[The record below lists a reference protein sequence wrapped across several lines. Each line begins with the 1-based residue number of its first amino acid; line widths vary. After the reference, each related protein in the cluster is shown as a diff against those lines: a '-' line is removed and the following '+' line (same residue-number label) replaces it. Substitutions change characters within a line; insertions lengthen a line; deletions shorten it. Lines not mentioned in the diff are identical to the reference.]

1 MYKVNIPAIH
11 KAAFPIE
18 IIGIIV
24 IPLSLKIKKANA
36 INCIAVFAFEI
47 LETGTLT
54 FIFARYS
61 LKPDTAISLSSIINA
76 GIVSQ
81 SAITSFDVKIS
92 ITAATS
98 NLSAIGSRKVPKLV
112 TSSLKRA
119 I

>member
-1 MYKVNIPAIH
+1 M
-11 KAAFPIE
+11 
-18 IIGIIV
+18 
-24 IPLSLKIKKANA
+24 SKANA
-36 INCIAVFAFEI
+36 INCIAVFILAI

-54 FIFARYS
+54 LIFARYS
-61 LKPDTAISLSSIINA
+61 LKPDTAISLNSIINA

-81 SAITSFDVKIS
+81 SAIISFEVKMS

-112 TSSLKRA
+112 TSFLMRA